1 MDSSSYKIQIVR
13 LVWMCIM
20 FLCGI
25 SQVYDLPTIYLDED
39 HAANNNYSI
48 DDGESGT
55 TKGSVSLESIFIH
68 S

>member
-1 MDSSSYKIQIVR
+1 
-13 LVWMCIM
+13 M

-48 DDGESGT
+48 DDGEGDT